1 MICFSNAQEN
11 KLVISLRNMNP
22 TILSSNNLK
31 HYMLAF
37 GGLDLYFITLK
48 WKVQI
53 NIMYDFNWKFM
64 NSWFIIGSNFMQ
76 KEFVLKFRRR
86 TDIITPHYRCKLY

>member
-1 MICFSNAQEN
+1 MICFSNGQEN
-11 KLVISLRNMNP
+11 P
-22 TILSSNNLK
+22 AILSSNNLK

-37 GGLDLYFITLK
+37 GGLNLYFITLK

-53 NIMYDFNWKFM
+53 NIMFDFNLKFM

>member
-11 KLVISLRNMNP
+11 KLVIWGVIAAKYSYANMNP

-37 GGLDLYFITLK
+37 GGLNLYFITLK

-53 NIMYDFNWKFM
+53 NIM
-64 NSWFIIGSNFMQ
+64 
-76 KEFVLKFRRR
+76 
-86 TDIITPHYRCKLY
+86 